1 MSKRVNIFSNLIN
14 YRVYTILVFT
24 ARRLYIARTIL
35 WQDSHKIVCPPVRLS
50 DVCLSVC
57 RSVSLSYAG
66 ILSKRLNI
74 SSNYATAELLVFL
87 VFSVPNTMLHGN
99 ILTGMNKKLSYRTE
113 TARFMSLNISLSNS
127 RSLTVIRNDTLE

>member
-1 MSKRVNIFSNLIN
+1 MSKRVNIFSNFIN
-14 YRVYTILVFT
+14 YRVYHSSFYCATLMHSADYSV
-24 ARRLYIARTIL
+24 ARCLSVRL
-35 WQDSHKIVCPPVRLS
+35 SVRLS

-87 VFSVPNTMLHGN
+87 VFPYQTLCC
-99 ILTGMNKKLSYRTE
+99 TGTS
-113 TARFMSLNISLSNS
+113 
-127 RSLTVIRNDTLE
+127 

>member
-14 YRVYTILVFT
+14 YLVYTILVFT
-24 ARRLYIARTIL
+24 ARRLYIARTML
-35 WQDSHKIVCPPVRLS
+35 WQ
-50 DVCLSVC
+50 DVCLSTCPSVC
-57 RSVSLSYAG
+57 LMFVCLFVCLSYAG